1 MAKNKNKTTQNEKSV
16 EDFLN
21 AIADE
26 TKRTDSYA
34 LIKIMQ
40 EITGES
46 PKMWGG
52 SIIGF
57 GSYHYKYESGRE
69 GDMPIVGF
77 SPRKTALTLYIMNG
91 FARYDELLTQL
102 GKHKI
107 GKSCLYIKKL
117 ADVDSTVLNEMITLS
132 VAYMT
137 DKYSK

>member
-1 MAKNKNKTTQNEKSV
+1 MAKNKTTQNEANV

-21 AIADE
+21 AVPDE
-26 TKRTDSYA
+26 TKRADSYA

-40 EITGES
+40 EITGEP

-57 GSYHYKYESGRE
+57 GSYHYKYDSGRE

-91 FARYDELLTQL
+91 FDRSDELLAKL

-117 ADVDSTVLNEMITLS
+117 AAVDSAILREMIALS
-132 VAYMT
+132 VSYMS
-137 DKYSK
+137 DKYSE